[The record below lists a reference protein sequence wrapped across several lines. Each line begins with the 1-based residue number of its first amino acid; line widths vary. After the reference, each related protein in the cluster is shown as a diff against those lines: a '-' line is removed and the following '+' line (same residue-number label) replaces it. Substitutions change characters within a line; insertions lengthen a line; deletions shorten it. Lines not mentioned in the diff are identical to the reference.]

1 MTTRP
6 LLRLLAFVYTLL
18 SLSQGLHAQ
27 SRELPLRPGDQIGI
41 QISGIPPEEVSQIS
55 HMYRV
60 SEQGTIN
67 LLYLDDV
74 RAAGVKPSELERNIA
89 QLYKSKEIYTH
100 PNVSITIDTTGTER
114 IAYVSGAVVKPGPVA
129 YRQGLTVAKAISSAG
144 GGTPFAKMSKV
155 ELRRS
160 GKLMGVLNLSKA
172 SSSDGEIRV
181 EPEDEIVVPD

>member
-1 MTTRP
+1 MTRL
-6 LLRLLAFVYTLL
+6 LLRLLTFVYALL
-18 SLSQGLHAQ
+18 ACSSGLHAQ

-41 QISGIPPEEVSQIS
+41 QVSGIPPEEVAQIS

-67 LLYLDDV
+67 LLYLDAV
-74 RAAGVKPSELERNIA
+74 NAAGVKPSELEVKIA
-89 QLYKSKEIYTH
+89 SLYRSKEIYTH

-114 IAYVSGAVVKPGPVA
+114 VAFVSGAVVKPGMVA

-144 GGTPFAKMSKV
+144 GGTPFAKLSKV
-155 ELRRS
+155 ELRRG
-160 GKLMGVLNLSKA
+160 GKLLGLLNLTKA
-172 SSSDGEIRV
+172 SSTDGEIRV